1 MKTNTLKKIN
11 PALAI
16 RSRIGLENTASA
28 WTLHLVAPLFT
39 WNPPPSAAPNE
50 GENKK
55 KKSHLVQGELFPDQ
69 LADGS
74 LKRPQPVALLEA

>member
-1 MKTNTLKKIN
+1 MKTNTLENIN
-11 PALAI
+11 PVVTMRR
-16 RSRIGLENTASA
+16 RSGLENIASA

-39 WNPPPSAAPNE
+39 WNPES
-50 GENKK
+50 KR
-55 KKSHLVQGELFPDQ
+55 SDLLQGELFPKQ

>member
-1 MKTNTLKKIN
+1 MKTNTLENIN
-11 PALAI
+11 SVITLRR
-16 RSRIGLENTASA
+16 RSGLENIASP

-39 WNPPPSAAPNE
+39 WNPKS
-50 GENKK
+50 
-55 KKSHLVQGELFPDQ
+55 KKSDLLQGELFPKQ